1 MSLSTK
7 TYNNTKQP
15 DKMDRQLSI
24 TLLHERNKETFKALG
39 LISPYFTIKFAY
51 TARDKSTRFRG
62 QQIINMFHSEISKGD
77 DVYLEIVDGNNA
89 PISDVATLYRLPYTA
104 DFEQEYEKYFDPTK
118 PTSPPLYF
126 VPLSMLELVDVYTSA
141 VKSDEFELPQRPQE
155 KIGDLIDCHTSE
167 LTARDRACIDLRVPE
182 SNKEWLNDLIRKSL
196 KK

>member
-155 KIGDLIDCHTSE
+155 KIGDLIDCHMSE